1 MPTYLPHGQH
11 LIIDSSYYVR
21 RAQAPSCPTYSP
33 SRKSFDIPST
43 CYLPTPRSYSPS
55 DWSSLA
61 ENDQHWLK
69 VRLRNSLQAG
79 DLSSMPSWFPFLRRV
94 PSSCPSSPASYQP
107 YEFCQEFR
115 TSSGGCVVTFLCSA
129 AEEQLF
135 TWRISL
141 PSNRWQTESPPITL
155 AQVQVHVSVMNTPY
169 WRFMEKDPSVIL
181 RALSTSLELGVL
193 ITVAPRQLRSQEIL
207 YMATGMDGK
216 QEILYSAQCQ

>member
-1 MPTYLPHGQH
+1 MPTYLTRDQR
-11 LIIDSSYYVR
+11 LIIDPSYYVR

-33 SRKSFDIPST
+33 ARKAFDIPST
-43 CYLPTPRSYSPS
+43 CYLPTPRSYSPP
-55 DWSSLA
+55 DWRCLA

-79 DLSSMPSWFPFLRRV
+79 DVSSMPSWFPFLRLV
-94 PSSCPSSPASYQP
+94 PSSCPSSPASYQS

-115 TSSGGCVVTFLCSA
+115 TSSGGCAVTFSFSA

-135 TWRISL
+135 TWCISL
-141 PSNRWQTESPPITL
+141 PSNRLQTENLPVTL
-155 AQVQVHVSVMNTPY
+155 AQVQVHSSVMNTPY

-193 ITVAPRQLRSQEIL
+193 ITIVPRQLRSPEIL
-207 YMATGMDGK
+207 YVATSMDGK
-216 QEILYSAQCQ
+216 QEIVYSAQCQ